1 MKHET
6 HVEILKAAAGAVT
19 GLEFNFTES
28 FFSTWIIVCGG
39 VRDAAHLL
47 LAVKLAARETP
58 GSLFFRL
65 VGESMLPV
73 LRELECWGKALG

>member
-1 MKHET
+1 M
-6 HVEILKAAAGAVT
+6 
-19 GLEFNFTES
+19 
-28 FFSTWIIVCGG
+28 CGC

-47 LAVKLAARETP
+47 LAVKVAAKAMP